1 MLEFEFLQIA
11 VGNRD
16 KFLCCPSDEEWRRL
30 FYFAQKQSLV
40 GFLFCGIERLPNEQL
55 PKRDLLLKWYG
66 MAESIKKVN
75 VIKNV
80 RCAELDAILRK
91 GNFKGCVLKGQG
103 TALLYPYQEYRQSG
117 DIDMWIGTSDGRL
130 VSIDTVISYAKQRG
144 VQVSHVDI
152 KHADMRFFNDTQV
165 EIHFKPSYS
174 YNFVYDGR
182 LKSWFKSLSKDQFDN
197 FDSVVGFAYPT
208 IYFNLVYSLLHIYRH
223 LFSEGIGLRQ
233 MLDYYYIL
241 TNSTKEERKRA
252 YKTICRFGMKD
263 FAGAA
268 MFVLQEVLGLKGEY
282 LLCESSRK
290 SGLFL
295 LNEILLAG
303 NFGQYDNRITRI
315 NKEKRIKRGFA
326 QFARN
331 LRFVRYYPQEV
342 LLSPI
347 WKCWHYWWRKK
358 HGLLNVE
365 F

>member
-182 LKSWFKSLSKDQFDN
+182 LKSWFKSLSKEQFDN

-208 IYFNLVYSLLHIYRH
+208 IYFNLVYFSLFY
-223 LFSEGIGLRQ
+223 FFF
-233 MLDYYYIL
+233 Y
-241 TNSTKEERKRA
+241 
-252 YKTICRFGMKD
+252 F
-263 FAGAA
+263 F
-268 MFVLQEVLGLKGEY
+268 
-282 LLCESSRK
+282 LC
-290 SGLFL
+290 
-295 LNEILLAG
+295 
-303 NFGQYDNRITRI
+303 
-315 NKEKRIKRGFA
+315 
-326 QFARN
+326 
-331 LRFVRYYPQEV
+331 
-342 LLSPI
+342 
-347 WKCWHYWWRKK
+347 
-358 HGLLNVE
+358 
-365 F
+365 

>member
-16 KFLCCPSDEEWRRL
+16 KFLCCPSDEEWKRL

-40 GFLFCGIERLPNEQL
+40 GFLFCGIERLPNEQR
-55 PKRDLLLKWYG
+55 PKRELLLKWYG

-182 LKSWFKSLSKDQFDN
+182 LKSWFKSLSKEQFDN

-295 LNEILLAG
+295 LKEILEAG
-303 NFGQYDNRITRI
+303 NFGQYDNSITRI

-358 HGLLNVE
+358 HGWL
-365 F
+365 

>member
-16 KFLCCPSDEEWRRL
+16 KFLCCPSDEEWKQL

-40 GFLFCGIERLPNEQL
+40 GFLFCGIERLPNEQR
-55 PKRDLLLKWYG
+55 PKRELLLRWYG

-103 TALLYPYQEYRQSG
+103 TALLYPYPEYRQSG
-117 DIDMWIGTSDGRL
+117 DIDMWVGTSDGRL

-182 LKSWFKSLSKDQFDN
+182 LKSWFKSLSKEQFDN

-295 LNEILLAG
+295 LNEILEAG
-303 NFGQYDNRITRI
+303 NFGKYDTRITRI

>member
-16 KFLCCPSDEEWRRL
+16 KFLCCPSDEEWKRL

-103 TALLYPYQEYRQSG
+103 TALLYPYPEYRQSG
-117 DIDMWIGTSDGRL
+117 DIDMWIGTSDGSL

-182 LKSWFKSLSKDQFDN
+182 LKSWFKSLSKEQFDN

-282 LLCESSRK
+282 LLCEPSRK

-295 LNEILLAG
+295 LKEILLAG

-347 WKCWHYWWRKK
+347 WKCWHYGWRKK
-358 HGLLNVE
+358 HGYL
-365 F
+365 

>member
-16 KFLCCPSDEEWRRL
+16 KFLCCPSDEEWKRL

-55 PKRDLLLKWYG
+55 PKRDLLLRWYG

-103 TALLYPYQEYRQSG
+103 TALLYPYPEYRQSG
-117 DIDMWIGTSDGRL
+117 DIDMWVGTSDGRL

-174 YNFVYDGR
+174 YNYVYDGR
-182 LKSWFKSLSKDQFDN
+182 LKSWFKSLSKEQFDN

-282 LLCESSRK
+282 LLCESSSK

-295 LNEILLAG
+295 LKEILEAG
-303 NFGQYDNRITRI
+303 NFGQYDNRIKRI

-358 HGLLNVE
+358 HE
-365 F
+365 YF

>member
-16 KFLCCPSDEEWRRL
+16 KFLCCPSDEEWKQL

-55 PKRDLLLKWYG
+55 PKRNLLLKWYG

-103 TALLYPYQEYRQSG
+103 TALLYPYPEYRQSG
-117 DIDMWIGTSDGRL
+117 DIDMWVGTSDGRL

-182 LKSWFKSLSKDQFDN
+182 LKSWYKSLSKEQFDN

-268 MFVLQEVLGLKGEY
+268 MFVLQEVLGLKDDY
-282 LLCESSRK
+282 LLCESSSK

-295 LNEILLAG
+295 LKEILEAG
-303 NFGQYDNRITRI
+303 NFGQYDNRIKRI

-347 WKCWHYWWRKK
+347 WKCWHYGWRKK
-358 HGLLNVE
+358 HGYL
-365 F
+365 

>member
-16 KFLCCPSDEEWRRL
+16 KFLCCPSDEEWKRL

-40 GFLFCGIERLPNEQL
+40 GFLFCGIERLPSEQR
-55 PKRDLLLKWYG
+55 PKRELLLKWYG

-103 TALLYPYQEYRQSG
+103 TALLYPYPEYRQSG

-182 LKSWFKSLSKDQFDN
+182 LKSWFKSLSKEQFDN
-197 FDSVVGFAYPT
+197 LDSVVGFAYPT

-268 MFVLQEVLGLKGEY
+268 MFVLQEVLGLNGEY

-295 LNEILLAG
+295 LKEILLAG

-358 HGLLNVE
+358 HGYL
-365 F
+365 